1 MIQVINKTRKTLQ
14 VDLKLDEPDGEI
26 QLIGGPLVV
35 KKGEVGEAQFLVLI
49 KKSDL
54 KSSNTEVEFK
64 VMSEGKKMDEI
75 KSTFV
80 GPNSLDRK

>member
-26 QLIGGPLVV
+26 QLIGDPLVV
-35 KKGEVGEAQFLVLI
+35 KKGEVGEAQFLVLV

-54 KSSNTEVEFK
+54 KSSNTEVEFE
-64 VMSEGKKMDEI
+64 VMSEGKKMDET